1 MRPNGFFY
9 KIALKVISEWR
20 KYIWFTFHSNG
31 DRMNLETLLMF
42 QARLSIVCQPIR
54 IPPTFPV
61 GKSYE

>member
-20 KYIWFTFHSNG
+20 KYIFTFHSNG
-31 DRMNLETLLMF
+31 DRMNLKTLLMF
-42 QARLSIVCQPIR
+42 QARFAIVCLLIR

>member
-31 DRMNLETLLMF
+31 DRMNLETLL
-42 QARLSIVCQPIR
+42 
-54 IPPTFPV
+54 TFLLN
-61 GKSYE
+61 YNL